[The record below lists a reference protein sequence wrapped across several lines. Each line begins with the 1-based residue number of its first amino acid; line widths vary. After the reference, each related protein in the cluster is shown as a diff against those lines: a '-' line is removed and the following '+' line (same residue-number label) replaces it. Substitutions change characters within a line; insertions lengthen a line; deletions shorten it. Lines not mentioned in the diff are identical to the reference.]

1 MKVTVVVRTYNRP
14 EFLKEA
20 LASVELQTH
29 KDWEVIL
36 FDDSAND
43 VNFGIYNTFKDK
55 NPNNRVMYLT
65 TKTSHEL
72 FADSWI
78 LSIDL
83 SKGDVMV
90 RLDDDDILAEDA
102 LSFISKLYEDNNELD
117 YTYGSC
123 VKFDGNK
130 LVELVETFSP
140 NEIPKTTT
148 AWLPYTIP
156 NNNPWSE
163 PNMFV
168 QNFYPNPENYTSI
181 IHCSKANIM
190 CSYHTYTLRT
200 KSLKGVKDKLNIT
213 AKFADDLE
221 VMGTLDYLGLGH
233 TSIKKILSYVRVHTN
248 DRITDLN
255 RRMDGLNIYDEIFL
269 IRARVEHLRPSG
281 FVSKIVPISADT
293 NFNNG
298 ITNTLQNQFDI
309 YYNRIKSYDN

>member
-1 MKVTVVVRTYNRP
+1 
-14 EFLKEA
+14 
-20 LASVELQTH
+20 
-29 KDWEVIL
+29 
-36 FDDSAND
+36 
-43 VNFGIYNTFKDK
+43 
-55 NPNNRVMYLT
+55 
-65 TKTSHEL
+65 
-72 FADSWI
+72 
-78 LSIDL
+78 
-83 SKGDVMV
+83 
-90 RLDDDDILAEDA
+90 
-102 LSFISKLYEDNNELD
+102 
-117 YTYGSC
+117 
-123 VKFDGNK
+123 
-130 LVELVETFSP
+130 
-140 NEIPKTTT
+140 
-148 AWLPYTIP
+148 
-156 NNNPWSE
+156 
-163 PNMFV
+163 
-168 QNFYPNPENYTSI
+168 
-181 IHCSKANIM
+181 M